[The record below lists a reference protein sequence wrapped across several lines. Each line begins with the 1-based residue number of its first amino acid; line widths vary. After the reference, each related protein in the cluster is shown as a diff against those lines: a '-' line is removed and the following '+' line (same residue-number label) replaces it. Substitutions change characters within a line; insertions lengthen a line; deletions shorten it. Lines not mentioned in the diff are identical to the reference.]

1 MNFDELID
9 EFRYLGGVFKNL
21 RLETNAKT
29 GSGLFV
35 INPSKKFEIIVP
47 VNLMISI
54 DMIRLDRHQQV
65 IVNKKSIWSN
75 RTKKFFENYQKY
87 FGWGLDGFEKTL
99 ETQSALQYLP
109 NELIQ
114 HLLIFGLSDDFNADL
129 NPQFCLQKYFL
140 SRKILSNGISKI
152 MPIMELLNHSDDGHP
167 FLISNGIKCSGFSNS
182 EVFARYHHMIDGFDF
197 FQIYNFANE
206 AKLALSC
213 NTSIN
218 IPEIGKISIIRTT
231 IKKPKFKSL
240 FKGQI
245 TKRKEINFYDVELAN
260 TLEPHKP
267 LVKFNKLCEKY
278 NINKEMS
285 QTIFKGLL
293 KHNIIAL
300 NKCLQMTIGKDA
312 KLLNEIENISRNQLK
327 ILQDQCK
334 FHNFYL

>member
-129 NPQFCLQKYFL
+129 NPQFCLQKYFGRKL
-140 SRKILSNGISKI
+140 ICRSRVG
-152 MPIMELLNHSDDGHP
+152 
-167 FLISNGIKCSGFSNS
+167 SGS
-182 EVFARYHHMIDGFDF
+182 RCF
-197 FQIYNFANE
+197 F
-206 AKLALSC
+206 
-213 NTSIN
+213 
-218 IPEIGKISIIRTT
+218 
-231 IKKPKFKSL
+231 
-240 FKGQI
+240 
-245 TKRKEINFYDVELAN
+245 KR
-260 TLEPHKP
+260 
-267 LVKFNKLCEKY
+267 
-278 NINKEMS
+278 
-285 QTIFKGLL
+285 
-293 KHNIIAL
+293 
-300 NKCLQMTIGKDA
+300 
-312 KLLNEIENISRNQLK
+312 R
-327 ILQDQCK
+327 
-334 FHNFYL
+334 